1 MNTKYRLLADQLR
14 DLICISLETGTEKL
28 PTEMELCAR
37 YRVSRQTVRRTL
49 SLLEEEHLILRRQGS
64 GAYLTG
70 VLPDSRGSTI
80 GLLVPSEQEY
90 AYPAL
95 IGDIKSRLSRNHFS
109 CRVFVTENRVD
120 RERQILKELS
130 EHPLRG
136 LIIEGCKSALPNPN
150 YDLYEKLKKSGVPLL
165 FLGNYYPALTGVPYL
180 KDDNLYGGRLLVK
193 HLLSRGHRRIAGLF
207 RRDDLK
213 GLERYY
219 GFAAALR
226 DAGYPADDDQIGWFD
241 SEEYALLE
249 QKQNTDFLS
258 LFLQRRLTGCT
269 AVVCHNDEIAY
280 YLIRELQY
288 RGLNVPKDISVVS
301 FEQSY
306 LSELSPV
313 RVTSLSHKPHEPGTA
328 AAEMMLRKC
337 KGISLSYQ
345 EIPCG
350 LVRKESDC
358 DIPAEYSPASF

>member
-1 MNTKYRLLADQLR
+1 MSTKYQFLADQLR
-14 DLICISLETGTEKL
+14 DLIRISLETGTEKL
-28 PTEMELCAR
+28 PTEMELCAK
-37 YRVSRQTVRRTL
+37 YHISRQTVRKTL
-49 SLLEEEHLILRRQGS
+49 SLLEEEKLILRRQGS

-70 VLPDSRGSTI
+70 ILPDSRGNTI
-80 GLLVPSEQEY
+80 GLLIPSDQEY

-95 IGDIKSRLSRNHFS
+95 ISDIKSRLSQNHFN
-109 CRVFVTENRVD
+109 CHVFVTGNRVD
-120 RERQILKELS
+120 RERQILETLS
-130 EHPLRG
+130 EQPLRG

-150 YDLYEKLKKSGVPLL
+150 YNLYEKLKKSGVPLL
-165 FLGNYYPALTGVPYL
+165 FLGNYYPALTDVPYI
-180 KDDNLYGGRLLVK
+180 KDDNLYGGQLLTK
-193 HLLSRGHRRIAGLF
+193 HLLSRGHRQIAGIF

-219 GFAAALR
+219 GFAAAMR
-226 DAGYPADDDQIGWFD
+226 DAGLPVSEDRIGWFD
-241 SEEYALLE
+241 SEDYDLLE

-258 LFLQRRLTGCT
+258 LFLQKKLTDCT

-288 RGLNVPKDISVVS
+288 RGLHVPKDISVVS

-306 LSELSPV
+306 LSGLSPV
-313 RVTSLSHKPHEPGTA
+313 RITSLAHKPHEPGTA

-345 EIPCG
+345 EIPCK
-350 LVRKESDC
+350 LVMKESDC
-358 DIPAEYSPASF
+358 DIPAQYSPVSF